1 MFKTQR
7 KLNSRFFLHS
17 LSTYYS
23 IFKKHL
29 KYEKDLGVD
38 SFCLYFL
45 VYIDRQL
52 KGRFFLYFVFV
63 F

>member
-1 MFKTQR
+1 MFKIQR

-38 SFCLYFL
+38 SFCLNFE
-45 VYIDRQL
+45 YIL
-52 KGRFFLYFVFV
+52 TGS
-63 F
+63 